1 LARLVESRDLTPQ
14 VRHFVF
20 EVPDVER
27 LEYEP
32 GQFVLLTDVV
42 GGRPVTRAYSVCSAP
57 KGNRFELCLNR
68 VPNGS
73 FTARLFDLKPGESVP
88 MQGPLGYFTLRQPPS
103 DSVFVANGTGIA
115 PFRAMLQDPRLW
127 ESGRDFTLIFGTR
140 YEHGL
145 LYRDELEAL
154 EREHP
159 NFRFWPV
166 LSRPPAGWQGR
177 TGHVQPYV
185 LDAVGGRRDL
195 DVYICGLKAM
205 VDDVRRMLLEAG
217 FERRRLIYEK
227 YD

>member
-1 LARLVESRDLTPQ
+1 
-14 VRHFVF
+14 
-20 EVPDVER
+20 
-27 LEYEP
+27 
-32 GQFVLLTDVV
+32 
-42 GGRPVTRAYSVCSAP
+42 
-57 KGNRFELCLNR
+57 
-68 VPNGS
+68 
-73 FTARLFDLKPGESVP
+73 
-88 MQGPLGYFTLRQPPS
+88 MQGPLGYFTLRRPPS
-103 DSVFVANGTGIA
+103 DSIFVATGTGVA

-127 ESGRDFTLIFGTR
+127 ESGREFTLIFGAR

-159 NFRFWPV
+159 NFHFWPV

-185 LDAVGGRRDL
+185 LEAAGSRRDL

-217 FERRRLIYEK
+217 FERGRLIYEK